1 MMYRFDTDDS
11 VDQVD
16 LMPSAGVALGDTHS
30 YGSVAATFRFGNRL
44 ANDFGTPRIR
54 PSVAGSEYNE
64 PTSDERLGAVVSLWG
79 TARVSLTHIIR
90 SRELEEQDSVKQFS
104 AFSLSF
110 RF

>member
-1 MMYRFDTDDS
+1 MYRFATDDTDDS

-16 LMPSAGVALGDTHS
+16 MMRSAGVAFGNTHS

-64 PTSDERLGAVVSLWG
+64 PTPDERLGAYMFVSVGGRAVAPNLF
-79 TARVSLTHIIR
+79 TAETA
-90 SRELEEQDSVKQFS
+90 S
-104 AFSLSF
+104 AQATASTG
-110 RF
+110 